1 MCKLGEIYV
10 YLRCVCV
17 YIYIYICVCVC
28 VCVSSSLTLGY
39 MCNNR
44 YSQQLKKKIS
54 QFILCFL
61 FIHKDAAVNLVFKSL
76 VNFISPVIKSY
87 IGNSNIVFSID
98 GIILRVH
105 FSLSVE

>member
-1 MCKLGEIYV
+1 M
-10 YLRCVCV
+10 CV
-17 YIYIYICVCVC
+17 YIYIYIYIYVCVC

-44 YSQQLKKKIS
+44 YCQQLKKKIS